1 MEKLINKLIK
11 ELDQNGW
18 DAIKD
23 YKKEILSHEGKE
35 FMINLLNN
43 LDLRY
48 THAPVVFLI
57 IPEIWKDFNLQ
68 DWKYV
73 IHNIDRPAKYR
84 ILFDDSSN
92 FEDLKF
98 LYNWIGIDSIKLC
111 NEDDELPIE
120 KKKAINRVLP
130 NFLFE
135 QLGDGEEDFEDG
147 TFGKKEY
154 FITMKE
160 RLISQGAKAVEKL

>member
-1 MEKLINKLIK
+1 MERLIKKLIL

-23 YKKEILSHEGKE
+23 NKKEILTFDGKE

-43 LDLRY
+43 NDLRY
-48 THAPVVFLI
+48 THAPVIFLI

-73 IHNIDRPAKYR
+73 IHNIERPAKYR
-84 ILFDDSSN
+84 ILFDDSPN

-111 NEDDELPIE
+111 NEDDALPIE

-130 NFLFE
+130 NFLIHN
-135 QLGDGEEDFEDG
+135 LGDGEEDFADG

-154 FITMKE
+154 FITMKQ
-160 RLISQGAKAVEKL
+160 RLISQGATSV